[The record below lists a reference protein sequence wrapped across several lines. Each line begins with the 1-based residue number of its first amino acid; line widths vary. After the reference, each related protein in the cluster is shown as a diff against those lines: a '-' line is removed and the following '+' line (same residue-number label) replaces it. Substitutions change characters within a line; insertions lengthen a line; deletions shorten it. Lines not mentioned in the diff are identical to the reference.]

1 MQNIQMYDNPTF
13 SKTMDNKNNM
23 IGKYLENLVMVR
35 QKSRQSMEQINS
47 FKTHNSNQVSNSMQS
62 IKFMDEEVS

>member
-1 MQNIQMYDNPTF
+1 
-13 SKTMDNKNNM
+13 M